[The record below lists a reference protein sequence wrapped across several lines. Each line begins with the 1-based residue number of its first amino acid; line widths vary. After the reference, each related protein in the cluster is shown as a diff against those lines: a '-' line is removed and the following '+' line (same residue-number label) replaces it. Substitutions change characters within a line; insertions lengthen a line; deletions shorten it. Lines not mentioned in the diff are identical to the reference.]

1 MPDPCLLNQDSF
13 SSFKNEIL
21 KGHLHRCREGEVIPW
36 KVKNRTLKG
45 CAMKGA
51 GILGL
56 RGRGIQSGASDEAW
70 SLRAFV

>member
-45 CAMKGA
+45 
-51 GILGL
+51 
-56 RGRGIQSGASDEAW
+56 
-70 SLRAFV
+70 